1 MLQLQIPWWA
11 KILAKIC
18 LSRLPVPYDFW
29 RKVGIFR
36 HGQMDQFEYSTRIF
50 ENHCRAAKILSNLH
64 GKHLLELGPGDSIN
78 TAILGAAYGA
88 RVTLLDDGSFV
99 NKNVVAYKKFAN
111 YLSDK
116 GLPAPNLSAADDIEE
131 ILEICGAQYLTQ
143 GLKSFGKIK
152 DNSVDLVFSQAVL
165 EHVKK
170 NEFQRTIEECYR
182 VLVPGGNSSHKID
195 LRDHLGGAL
204 NNLRFSETLWES
216 NFFSS
221 SGFYTNR
228 LRWSELLKSFSNAG
242 FTEVETE
249 LDKWDTLP
257 TSYQKLNKSFR
268 SFSVE
273 DLLIKSAYIISSANK

>member
-1 MLQLQIPWWA
+1 MLQLKIPWWA

-29 RKVGIFR
+29 RKV
-36 HGQMDQFEYSTRIF
+36 EYLGRSNGPIRIF
-50 ENHCRAAKILSNLH
+50 NEDIENHCRAAKFCQPARETS
-64 GKHLLELGPGDSIN
+64 LELGPGDSIN

-182 VLVPGGNSSHKID
+182 VLVQEEI
-195 LRDHLGGAL
+195 
-204 NNLRFSETLWES
+204 
-216 NFFSS
+216 
-221 SGFYTNR
+221 R
-228 LRWSELLKSFSNAG
+228 LIR
-242 FTEVETE
+242 
-249 LDKWDTLP
+249 
-257 TSYQKLNKSFR
+257 
-268 SFSVE
+268 
-273 DLLIKSAYIISSANK
+273 